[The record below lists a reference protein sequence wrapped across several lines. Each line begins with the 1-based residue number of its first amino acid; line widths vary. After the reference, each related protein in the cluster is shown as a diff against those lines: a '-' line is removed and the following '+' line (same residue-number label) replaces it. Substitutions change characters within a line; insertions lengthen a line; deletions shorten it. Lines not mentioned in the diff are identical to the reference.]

1 MAKVTNT
8 SKIVRGVLVKDGD
21 QTRTVHIK
29 PGKSIEA
36 DFDAAYLKKLD
47 GRDAFKV
54 EGSAS
59 SDGDSDL
66 SKLTVEEL
74 KDIATKE
81 EIDLGDATKKA
92 DIVSAIQLGREAKA

>member
-8 SKIVRGVLVKDGD
+8 SKIVRGVVVKDGEK
-21 QTRTVHIK
+21 TRTVHIK

-36 DFDAAYLKKLD
+36 EFDEDYLKKL
-47 GRDAFKV
+47 GSRDVFKV
-54 EGSAS
+54 EASAS
-59 SDGDSDL
+59 ADGDGDL
-66 SKLTVEEL
+66 SRLTVEDL
-74 KDIATKE
+74 KDLAAKE